1 MQTGY
6 ELLLPEGLLA
16 YFEVVGVDELEKVI
30 VLHLDE
36 RMLTESESGGRRLYS
51 KGFYP
56 PSDIHDFPVR
66 GKSLILRVRRRRWQ
80 DQDSGHPFMRDWQV
94 VAQGTRL
101 TTEFAAF
108 LKELSGQ

>member
-1 MQTGY
+1 MQNGY
-6 ELLLPEGLLA
+6 ELLLPEGLLD
-16 YFEVVGVDELEKVI
+16 YFEVVQVEELSKLL

-36 RMLTESESGGRRLYS
+36 RMLSEAESEGRRLYS

-56 PSDIHDFPVR
+56 PTDIHDFPVR

-80 DQDSGHPFMRDWQV
+80 DADSGNPFMRDWQV

-101 TTEFAAF
+101 TAEFAAF
-108 LKELSGQ
+108 LKALS